1 VGRMAT
7 YTFNKEV
14 FMEQMDKFV
23 GDDEYIIFSTTPCGN
38 ISGASKRTKG
48 KTMTIGFS
56 EVVFDKPKTIS
67 DILSSK
73 IAGMIVG
80 KKEILS
86 KSVQE
91 DIKEYEEKI
100 KSEREAS

>member
-1 VGRMAT
+1 
-7 YTFNKEV
+7 
-14 FMEQMDKFV
+14 MEQMDEFI

-38 ISGASKRTKG
+38 ISAASKKTKG

-56 EVVFDKPKTIS
+56 EDVFDKPETIS

-80 KKEILS
+80 KKEMLS
-86 KSVQE
+86 KSLQE
-91 DIKEYEEKI
+91 QIKEYEEKV